1 MIRISLRIRFQV
13 ITAGRTGLLMRN
25 WTSARVFWPDEEQVM
40 PQMFLSTSR
49 CNSNRERI
57 RSFGGR
63 HSSERAQRI
72 LWGPQA
78 LGAVFVAMQCNR
90 STSKSRSPKCV
101 RDDSAGSSSAGLRN
115 LSRHQ
120 SRSKDGYHSSGDAH
134 GAHLRLAAPKIKSVG
149 ILDRLQCRS
158 DRRNVSALASEG
170 GLLAPADEGGQLRWL
185 KWLRGPC
192 IGYPHARKPDRPF
205 DPTPSAVKLVL
216 LNSPNQHALWATA
229 EQCVRLLVS
238 AEVRDAGH

>member
-1 MIRISLRIRFQV
+1 
-13 ITAGRTGLLMRN
+13 
-25 WTSARVFWPDEEQVM
+25 M

-78 LGAVFVAMQCNR
+78 RGAVFVAMQCNR

-120 SRSKDGYHSSGDAH
+120 SRSKDGHHCSGDAH
-134 GAHLRLAAPKIKSVG
+134 RALVRLAAPKFKSVG
-149 ILDRLQCRS
+149 ILGRLQCRS
-158 DRRNVSALASEG
+158 DRGNVTALASEG
-170 GLLAPADEGGQLRWL
+170 GLLAPADEGVQLRWL
-185 KWLRGPC
+185 KGLRGLR
-192 IGYPHARKPDRPF
+192 IGYPHAGKLDGPF
-205 DPTPSAVKLVL
+205 DPAPSAVELVF
-216 LNSPNQHALWATA
+216 LNSPDQHALGTNSDHCA
-229 EQCVRLLVS
+229 RLLIS
-238 AEVRDAGH
+238 AEVGDACH